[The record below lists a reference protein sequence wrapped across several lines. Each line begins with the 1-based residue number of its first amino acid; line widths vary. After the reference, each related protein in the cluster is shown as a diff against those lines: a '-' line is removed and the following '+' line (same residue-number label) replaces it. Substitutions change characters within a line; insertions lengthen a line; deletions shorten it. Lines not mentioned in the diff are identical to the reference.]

1 MKRLFC
7 HICFFLFISQGFSQH
22 LSIADLRCESTKDPL
37 GVDLTNPRLSWEL
50 KSDQRNVLQTAYRI
64 LVSDDLSLLS
74 KGIGNLWDSKKIISA
89 ASIQVQYSGKALQ
102 SVKKYFWKL
111 MVWDNKG
118 NISSWSDPAI
128 WQMGLLNRADW
139 NNAQWIGY
147 DEVIDSLRIAPHVHL
162 NGKRS

>member
-147 DEVIDSLRIAPHVHL
+147 DEVIDSLRIACL
-162 NGKRS
+162 LYTS